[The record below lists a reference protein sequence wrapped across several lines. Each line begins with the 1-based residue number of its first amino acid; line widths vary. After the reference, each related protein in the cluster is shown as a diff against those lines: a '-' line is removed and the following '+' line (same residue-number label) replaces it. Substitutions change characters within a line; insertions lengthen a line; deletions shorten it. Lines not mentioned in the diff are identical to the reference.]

1 MNSLPDALHQ
11 RIEVLSEQGNQH
23 FDAGR
28 QAAAISAW
36 QAALELLPPRAVQ
49 WEAWTWLQTAIG
61 DAYFQL
67 GNFAAARAALLDALN
82 GPGAQENPFV
92 HYRLGQA
99 SSRLGQEADA
109 REHLLR
115 AYMLD
120 GEDIF
125 HAEPGGEGW
134 LGLLRQAGLVD

>member
-1 MNSLPDALHQ
+1 MNSLPDALHKQ
-11 RIEVLSEQGNQH
+11 IEVLSEQGNQH

-36 QAALELLPPRAVQ
+36 QAALELLPPPSVQ

-99 SSRLGQEADA
+99 SSRLGQEAEA

>member
-1 MNSLPDALHQ
+1 MRSLPDVLHQ
-11 RIEVLSEQGNQH
+11 QIERLSEDGNQQ

-28 QAAAISAW
+28 HAAAISQW
-36 QAALELLPPRAVQ
+36 QQALALLTPPAVQ

-61 DAYFQL
+61 DACFQL

-99 SSRLGQEADA
+99 SSRLGRDADA

-134 LGLLRQAGLVD
+134 LRLLRTAGLVD